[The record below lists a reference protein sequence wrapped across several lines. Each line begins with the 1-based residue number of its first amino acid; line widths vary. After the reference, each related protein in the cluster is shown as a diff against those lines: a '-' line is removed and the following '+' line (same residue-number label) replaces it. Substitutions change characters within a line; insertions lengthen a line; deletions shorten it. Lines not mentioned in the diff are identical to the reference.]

1 MLFIC
6 SALKHTSAFYLFIL
20 DVLFSSCMCNII
32 ALKQRWKTESVG
44 AELKAYVQGLLF
56 RILTFC
62 SNSELLII
70 KMSFEFLQ
78 FNIGNAHLARYFQN
92 NAVLA
97 YCFGFFLHKTWWVF
111 WSLKLNILRGV
122 SVKSDLVCMGKD
134 FVTFCYEVK

>member
-92 NAVLA
+92 DAVLA
-97 YCFGFFLHKTWWVF
+97 YCFGLVF
-111 WSLKLNILRGV
+111 SSQNMVSILKSETKYFKRCLSKIRSHLYGER
-122 SVKSDLVCMGKD
+122 
-134 FVTFCYEVK
+134 FCYFLL